1 MRLSTLFVTCCL
13 AAQATAACASPPGY
27 HSPRR
32 RYTARNIAYVRPP
45 LRLHISSN
53 LAYYNGDLTNRF
65 KDNTFRPGFGVGLTQ
80 VLGPRFTFSSE
91 LALVYLKAKDQNVS
105 RGYSFEGTNGLL
117 QATLRYHLFED
128 KSMYVGLQKKDMPA
142 QLFLEAGAGLLL
154 TSPTAYQ
161 SDGVGGEVQL
171 RPDTFAGYPL
181 LAAAFPVGIGGTLKA
196 SNHLYFTLD
205 ALYYFTT
212 TDLLDDVSR
221 RGNPKQ
227 PDNFATLTLKIEYA
241 LGGHRRKPLAH
252 YD

>member
-1 MRLSTLFVTCCL
+1 MRLPVLLATCCL
-13 AAQATAACASPPGY
+13 AAQATAAWASPPGY
-27 HSPRR
+27 HTPRR

-45 LRLHISSN
+45 LRLHLSGN
-53 LAYYNGDLTNRF
+53 LAYYNGDLTSRL
-65 KDNTFRPGFGVGLTQ
+65 KDNTLRLGLGVGLTQ
-80 VLGPRFTFSSE
+80 VLSPRFTFSSE
-91 LALVYLKAKDQNVS
+91 ISYFYLKAKDQNTS
-105 RGYSFEGTNGLL
+105 RGYSFESTNGLL

-128 KSMYVGLQKKDMPA
+128 KSMYVGLQKKNMPA

-161 SDGVGGEVQL
+161 ADGIGGEQQL
-171 RPDTFAGYPL
+171 PPDTRQGYPL

-221 RGNPKQ
+221 RGNPNQ
-227 PDNFATLTLKIEYA
+227 PDNFATVTLKIEYA
-241 LGGHRRKPLAH
+241 LGGNHRKPLAR